1 MIEFKNVSKKYQE
14 KEVLKSQSFTIED
27 GEFVVLVGP
36 SGSGKTTLLKMINR
50 LIEPT
55 SGEILIDKKPQSD
68 LDLRQMRFE
77 MGYVLQQA
85 SLFPNMTVIENALI
99 IPKLKRADLTQ
110 ATFDAKKLFHQ
121 VGLDESTYHKYPKEL
136 SGGEQQRVGIVRA
149 LMSNPKILLMDEP
162 FSALDAITKKELQ
175 ALIKDLQRQ
184 LQLTVVFVTH
194 DTTEALKLA
203 DRVAV
208 LHQGE
213 LAQFAKPDTIIKNPA
228 DAFVADLFKEEIAHA

>member
-110 ATFDAKKLFHQ
+110 ATLDAKKLLHQ
-121 VGLDESTYHKYPKEL
+121 VGLDDQAFNKYPNQL

-149 LMSNPKILLMDEP
+149 LMGNPKILLMDEP

-175 ALIKDLQRQ
+175 VLIKDLQRK

-213 LAQFAKPDTIIKNPA
+213 LVQFAKPDTIIKKPA
-228 DAFVADLFKEEIAHA
+228 DAFVADLFKEEIGHA